1 MRQGDTLG
9 GMIRLLALSL
19 RAALAGFLLLAAA
32 HLPAQAATKASV
44 EAQFRAWLE
53 NDLWPEAQANGV
65 SRRSFEASLAGVALN
80 WDLPDLAPPGF
91 PKPKKQSQ
99 SQAEFKSP
107 GSYFSQQRLQGLAA
121 TGRTLARR
129 HASTLAAIERKYGV
143 PGEIVVAI
151 WGRESGF
158 GGAKMPHSVF
168 EVLATKAFMATRREL
183 FRKELVA
190 ALMIVERGHITAAKM
205 RGSWAGAMG
214 QPQFL
219 PSSFLAHA
227 VDFDGDG
234 AIDIWGSVPDSL
246 GSIANYLAGRGWQ
259 RGRDWGFEA
268 VIPAGM
274 TCALEGPDRARPVG
288 ELARAGIARV
298 SGKPFPDAEL
308 RKPGMVLVPAGI
320 YGPQF
325 VVTPNFYVIKEYN
338 NSDLYALFVGNLADR
353 IAYGSGDF
361 STGWQDRGTM
371 LRSDVAKIQKALEG
385 KGYDVG
391 GSDGLPGYK
400 TRRSIGE
407 WQEKAKLQPTCYP
420 EPALLKA
427 LR

>member
-1 MRQGDTLG
+1 
-9 GMIRLLALSL
+9 MIRLLKISL
-19 RAALAGFLLLAAA
+19 RAALAGFLLVAAPHA
-32 HLPAQAATKASV
+32 PAQAATKASV

-53 NDLWPEAQANGV
+53 SDLWPEAQANGV
-65 SRRSFEASLAGVALN
+65 SRQSFEASLKGIALN
-80 WDLPDLAPPGF
+80 WELPDLAPPGF

-107 GSYFSQQRLQGLAA
+107 GNYFSQQRLQSLAA
-121 TGRTLARR
+121 TGRTLAKR
-129 HASTLAAIERKYGV
+129 HATTLAAIERKYGV

-168 EVLATKAFMATRREL
+168 EVLATKAFMATRQEL

-219 PSSFLAHA
+219 PSSFLQHA

-268 VIPAGM
+268 VIPQGM
-274 TCALEGPDRARPVG
+274 TCALEGPDRARRIA
-288 ELARAGIARV
+288 ELAQSGIIRV
-298 SGKPFPDAEL
+298 TGRPFPDAE
-308 RKPGMVLVPAGI
+308 RAQSGMVLVPAGI

-353 IAYGSGDF
+353 IAHGSGDF
-361 STGWQDRGTM
+361 ATGWQDRGTM

-407 WQEKAKLQPTCYP
+407 WQGKAGLQPTCYP